1 MQASGILPFTGLHRK
16 WENQQW
22 KAAAIDLS
30 QDASDWLQATAEERW
45 QWFWLASFAHF
56 RQSETDAVVW
66 LSRLLPC
73 LQNLDEQY
81 LLAAQIADEARHA
94 VFFERFHREV
104 LQQALPGG
112 EVTISPSYRMLFVE
126 TPKRVADNLVKD
138 RSAASLAVAVFH
150 VFILLEGAIA
160 LASFSVIRRLLIK
173 TTRFPGLLKALT
185 LAQRDEVRHAELGLA
200 ILLRLFDERSSCR
213 DAVQLHLEEHLS
225 TFSSVLE
232 PRPERRRILEGF
244 GLDPCERRNKAF
256 TFLRRKASALGLSIR
271 DNTRAGEM
279 PRGAKPLE
287 IV

>member
-1 MQASGILPFTGLHRK
+1 MQASGILPFTGLYRK

-22 KAAAIDLS
+22 KATAIDLS
-30 QDASDWLQATAEERW
+30 QDADDWLRATAEERW

-66 LSRLLPC
+66 LSRVLPC
-73 LQNLDEQY
+73 LLNPDEQY
-81 LLAAQIADEARHA
+81 LLAAQIADEGRHA
-94 VFFERFHREV
+94 VFFERFSREV
-104 LQQALPGG
+104 LQQALPDG
-112 EVTISPSYRMLFVE
+112 EVTLSPSYRMLFIE
-126 TPKRVADNLVKD
+126 TPTLVADNLAKD

-173 TTRFPGLLKALT
+173 TGRFPGLLKALT

-200 ILLRLFDERSSCR
+200 ILLRLFEERTSCR
-213 DAVQLHLEEHLS
+213 EAVRLHLHEHLS

-232 PRPERRRILEGF
+232 PRPERRRILEDF
-244 GLDPCERRNKAF
+244 GLDPLERRNKAF
-256 TFLRRKASALGLSIR
+256 TLLRRNAGALGLSIR
-271 DNTRAGEM
+271 DIKRASDMHRAAE
-279 PRGAKPLE
+279 PLE